1 MQRALLFS
9 ITSERKRAAAD
20 LEKSREKWKI
30 HSLIILGRNNFTADK
45 NKTQTKNFIASK
57 LLILLSVDIFGTWQ
71 HALGELAN

>member
-71 HALGELAN
+71 HALGKLAN